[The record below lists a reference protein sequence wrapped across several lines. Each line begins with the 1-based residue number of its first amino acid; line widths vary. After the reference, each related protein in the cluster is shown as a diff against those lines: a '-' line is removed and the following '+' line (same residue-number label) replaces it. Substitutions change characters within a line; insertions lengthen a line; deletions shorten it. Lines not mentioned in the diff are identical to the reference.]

1 MLQALATRW
10 PEYLIEAWGLGL
22 FMVSACAFAT
32 LLWHPSSPGSRAI
45 RSETL
50 RRALMGI
57 AMGLTAV
64 GIIYSPWGQRSG
76 AHINP
81 ATTWTFFRLG
91 KVHGWDAVLYTVF
104 QFLGAVAGTAVAVA
118 LLGRK
123 RVGDPSVSYVE
134 TLPGRRGV
142 GVAFATEL
150 VMSFGMMTMVLRVS
164 NDHDLARYTGVGA
177 GILVAL
183 YIALLAPLS
192 GMSLNPARTFG
203 SAAFTRRFGHFWLY
217 ALAPLLGMM
226 GAAEA
231 HVRLSPD
238 VKVHCAKLCHGDGP
252 CHFICDGKP

>member
-32 LLWHPSSPGSRAI
+32 LFWHPSSPGSRAI
-45 RSETL
+45 RSETA
-50 RRALMGI
+50 RRTLMGI

-81 ATTWTFFRLG
+81 ATTLTFFRLG
-91 KVHGWDAVLYTVF
+91 KVHGWDAVFYTVF
-104 QFLGAVAGTAVAVA
+104 QFLGAVGGTALAIA
-118 LLGRK
+118 LLGRR
-123 RVGDPSVSYVE
+123 RVADPSVSYVE
-134 TLPGRRGV
+134 TLPGRQGV
-142 GVAFATEL
+142 GVAFVTEL
-150 VMSFGMMTMVLRVS
+150 LMSFGMMTMVLRVS
-164 NDHDLARYTGVGA
+164 NDHDLARYTGLFA
-177 GILVAL
+177 GTLVAL
-183 YIALLAPLS
+183 YIAFLAPLS

-203 SAAFTRRFGHFWLY
+203 SAAFSRRFGHFWLY

-231 HVRLSPD
+231 HVRFSPG
-238 VKVHCAKLCHGDGP
+238 VKVHCAKLNHGDGP
-252 CHFICDGKP
+252 CPFICDGRP